1 MGVVTL
7 NAWGKLATI
16 THPDAMDDLA
26 PAAFADAY
34 SYEDFITDDDN
45 NIIPNPQSEEEFA
58 IEKIFDY
65 VGEIMRAYSMKE
77 HQVTALAAATAAADA
92 ALGSITVAIVNE

>member
-16 THPDAMDDLA
+16 TYPDAMDDLA
-26 PAAFADAY
+26 PGAFADAY
-34 SYEDFITDDDN
+34 DYETHIVDDDD

-65 VGEIMRAYSMKE
+65 VGDIMRAYSMKE
-77 HQVTALAAATAAADA
+77 HQAAALAAARSAADA
-92 ALGSITVAIVNE
+92 ALGSITVDIVNE